1 MLTSL
6 LRAGR
11 LLTSGQKLV
20 AQERLAEALVAFDQA
35 VALRPYSAGL
45 RLHQALALSDAA
57 RVSEAVAAMQHA
69 MVLQPTNPILPM
81 FLGQILFD
89 HADYPEARRWCEQ
102 AVTLNPYN
110 GHTLALLALI
120 DLAQGAFSQ
129 GYERLQAPLPFP
141 ITALERAVLW
151 LTRSH
156 VPSLLQQANAAL
168 QSRALLYIE
177 TYLLPYEAQ
186 AHSLARQLVD
196 RPPEAVETVGRR
208 MLAWLDQGLLRGV
221 LGLQR
226 FYTVLR
232 YIGQPVPR
240 ATALRMLRAEE
251 AAYRGDLQPARALYT
266 QRLRQEPDVPFVHQ
280 QLCYIAYEQGEFR
293 QALTHL
299 QRVLAQQPNS
309 TAVHPVQSLLLGELL
324 YHAGHYEEAAAV
336 LTQAAPETWRD
347 YKTFYYLGLCA
358 LRRGE
363 PLVARRQ
370 FARAVSV
377 IHPDIPTR
385 RLEEMARVHQHL
397 TGH

>member
-1 MLTSL
+1 MVTALF
-6 LRAGR
+6 RAGR

-20 AQERLAEALVAFDQA
+20 AQERLAEALAAFDQA
-35 VALRPYSAGL
+35 IALRPHAAGL
-45 RLHQALALSDAA
+45 CLHQALALSDAA

-69 MVLQPTNPILPM
+69 MVFQPMNPVLPM

-89 HADYPEARRWCEQ
+89 HADYTEARRWCEQ
-102 AVTLNPYN
+102 AVTLTPYN
-110 GHTLALLALI
+110 GYTLALLAL
-120 DLAQGAFSQ
+120 LEVAQGAFPQ

-141 ITALERAVLW
+141 IPVLERTVLW

-177 TYLLPYEAQ
+177 TYLLQYEAQ
-186 AHSLARQLVD
+186 AHPLAQQLVD
-196 RPPEAVETVGRR
+196 QPPEAAETVGRR
-208 MLAWLDQGLLRGV
+208 LMAWLDQGLLRGV

-226 FYTVLR
+226 LYTVLR
-232 YIGQPVPR
+232 YVGQPTPR
-240 ATALRMLRAEE
+240 ATALLMLQAEE
-251 AAYRGDLQPARALYT
+251 AAYRGDLQPARSLYT

-299 QRVLAQQPNS
+299 QRVLAQQPNGTS
-309 TAVHPVQSLLLGELL
+309 VHPAQSLLLGELL
-324 YHAGHYEEAAAV
+324 YHAGHYEAAV
-336 LTQAAPETWRD
+336 AALTQAATETWRD

-363 PLVARRQ
+363 PFVARRQ

-377 IHPDIPTR
+377 IHPDIVTR
-385 RLEEMARVHQHL
+385 RLEEMARVHQQLARH
-397 TGH
+397 